1 MCSFDVVH
9 NRQHTRSVK
18 WDMLESVFQTK
29 DVLPMWVADM
39 DFSAPHAVNEALK
52 KRVEHG
58 IYGYTIVD
66 DAVKQAIVHWISSR
80 HGWEIKP
87 DWLSFSPGVVTSLN
101 IAIQTFTEPGDGVLI
116 QPPVYTPFFNIIEQH
131 GRQII
136 KNPLIQKNDYYE
148 IDFADFEAKLQQG
161 VKAFMLC
168 SPHNPVGRVWS
179 KEELKEMARLCR
191 KYDVLILADEIHCD
205 LLYPGERHIPIASL
219 SEDIADLTVTFM
231 APSKTF
237 NLAGLQASYII
248 TSDERK
254 RSKLEKTLKK
264 QGLGMLNTMGNIA
277 METAYLH
284 GAAWLDEFRNI
295 MQTNKNYV
303 IDMLHSHTDVLRVTR
318 SEGTYLLWIDCSG
331 MQLDAEALETFM
343 IKKAKVGLN
352 PGKSYG
358 EEGKSFM
365 RMNIACPQSTLEE
378 GVKRIITA
386 VNNH

>member
-1 MCSFDVVH
+1 IIWGFMFMCSFDVVH

-52 KRVEHG
+52 KHVEHG

-161 VKAFMLC
+161 VK
-168 SPHNPVGRVWS
+168 
-179 KEELKEMARLCR
+179 
-191 KYDVLILADEIHCD
+191 
-205 LLYPGERHIPIASL
+205 
-219 SEDIADLTVTFM
+219 
-231 APSKTF
+231 
-237 NLAGLQASYII
+237 
-248 TSDERK
+248 
-254 RSKLEKTLKK
+254 
-264 QGLGMLNTMGNIA
+264 
-277 METAYLH
+277 
-284 GAAWLDEFRNI
+284 
-295 MQTNKNYV
+295 
-303 IDMLHSHTDVLRVTR
+303 
-318 SEGTYLLWIDCSG
+318 
-331 MQLDAEALETFM
+331 
-343 IKKAKVGLN
+343 
-352 PGKSYG
+352 
-358 EEGKSFM
+358 
-365 RMNIACPQSTLEE
+365 
-378 GVKRIITA
+378 
-386 VNNH
+386 